1 MKTYSEI
8 IEKADVLITVSFK
21 IKLAMLPQFKEALTE
36 IINQIEGQQNL
47 QFLNWLSQ
55 EDDPASIILFEG
67 WSNKEYFLEEEMKK
81 PYRKVFAD
89 KTDTML
95 EKPLLVQF
103 QKMDNY
109 IFNNKD

>member
-8 IEKADVLITVSFK
+8 IEKAEVLITVSFK
-21 IKLAMLPQFKEALTE
+21 IKLAMLPQFKEALAE
-36 IINQIEGQQNL
+36 IINQIDGQQHL

-55 EDDPASIILFEG
+55 EDDTTSIILFEG
-67 WSNKEYFLEEEMKK
+67 WNDKEYFLEEEMKK

-89 KTDTML
+89 KTNEML

-103 QKMDNY
+103 QKMNNY
-109 IFNNKD
+109 IFNNKN